1 MASRGAVMSR
11 GACTHCEVVSYTA
24 PTAAAVSPTHW
35 GTHNPGG
42 GGGGGGRNSEVRLIG
57 CDHEQSP
64 PPAGRLLGN

>member
-42 GGGGGGRNSEVRLIG
+42 GGETVKSGS
-57 CDHEQSP
+57 
-64 PPAGRLLGN
+64 